1 MGKNVLHM
9 SYIGVSKVRK
19 INLREANQRFSQLV
33 REVQETGEPVSV
45 YRRGEPAVEIHPSVK
60 RNAVRTLNPE
70 QQAALTSMLETAR
83 KFGRKSVGR
92 KLTRDEMHER

>member
-1 MGKNVLHM
+1 M
-9 SYIGVSKVRK
+9 RK
-19 INLREANQRFSQLV
+19 INLREANQRFSRLV

-60 RNAVRTLNPE
+60 KGDVRILTPE
-70 QQAALTSMLETAR
+70 QEAALNSMLETAR

-92 KLTRDEMHER
+92 KMTRDEMHER

>member
-1 MGKNVLHM
+1 M
-9 SYIGVSKVRK
+9 RK

-45 YRRGEPAVEIHPSVK
+45 YRRGEPAVEIHPSAKKGVA
-60 RNAVRTLNPE
+60 RVLTPGQE
-70 QQAALTSMLETAR
+70 AALSAMLETAR

-92 KLTRDEMHER
+92 KMSRDEMHER

>member
-1 MGKNVLHM
+1 M
-9 SYIGVSKVRK
+9 RK

-45 YRRGEPAVEIHPSVK
+45 YRRGEPAVEIHPSAK
-60 RNAVRTLNPE
+60 KSAVRVLTP
-70 QQAALTSMLETAR
+70 QQEVALSSMLETAR

-92 KLTRDEMHER
+92 KMTRDEMHER

>member
-1 MGKNVLHM
+1 M
-9 SYIGVSKVRK
+9 RK

-45 YRRGEPAVEIHPSVK
+45 YRHGELAVEIHPPTKASG
-60 RNAVRTLNPE
+60 VRVLTPE
-70 QQAALTSMLETAR
+70 QQAALDSLFEIAHR
-83 KFGRKSVGR
+83 VRGKSRGR